1 MTDSIEYGTT
11 TICYSLDYVARKT
24 LGIAVHP
31 DGVVEVKAPRETP
44 LEQIRMGVLHKASWI
59 LKQQDY
65 FSEFGLRMP
74 ARRYVSGES
83 HLYLGRQYMLR
94 ITEGVQNRVLYHS
107 NILEVECK
115 RKSKAKEILKAWY
128 KERAAIKMTAY
139 AQPLVER
146 FKVYGVT
153 PSSIELREMKSRWG
167 SCTKNGKIILNSEL
181 IHTSRICIEYVI
193 IHELCHLV
201 YKNHTRAFY
210 ALLEYEMPLWKKWK
224 MKLEK
229 QMMYSF

>member
-11 TICYSLDYVARKT
+11 TIRYSLNYVARKT

-31 DGVVEVKAPRETP
+31 DGAVEVKAPCETT
-44 LEQIRMGVLHKASWI
+44 LEQIRQGVHHKAPWI

-65 FSEFGLRMP
+65 FREFGLRMP
-74 ARRYVSGES
+74 KRRYVSGES
-83 HLYLGRQYMLR
+83 HLYLGRQYKLR
-94 ITEGVQNRVLYHS
+94 ITEGTQNRVLYHS
-107 NILEVECK
+107 NILEVEC
-115 RKSKAKEILKAWY
+115 RDKSKARKVLQAWY
-128 KERAAIKMTAY
+128 KERAALKMMAY
-139 AQPLVER
+139 AQPLIER

-153 PSSIELREMKSRWG
+153 PASIELREMKSRWG

-201 YKNHTRAFY
+201 HKNHTRDFY
-210 ALLEYEMPLWKKWK
+210 TLLEHEMPLWKKWK

-229 QMMYSF
+229 QMM